1 MSDIRG
7 DQAKHVFSRKTANTA
22 LEGKL
27 VEKRRKHGE
36 NEQRKMRDIV
46 KKKVCGPFKNDEQKR
61 RFSIP
66 WLDRN
71 GHSDFWRKVHQ
82 FALFLTTNSW

>member
-36 NEQRKMRDIV
+36 NEQQKMRDIV
-46 KKKVCGPFKNDEQKR
+46 RKK
-61 RFSIP
+61 
-66 WLDRN
+66 
-71 GHSDFWRKVHQ
+71 
-82 FALFLTTNSW
+82 LFLVSKMTSKNGDLAYPG